1 MSKEYGYIGKEVT
14 QAFRSNKGIF
24 TPQDIIELDQENK
37 WTNFGQLELIQT
49 QTVSSGVAQVDF
61 TSIQESIYDVHFF
74 TWNNQKQTSNNKRL
88 IVQFFENGVLET
100 GSVYKFAVV
109 FYRAD
114 GTFIDSNGTS
124 NANIG
129 LCPNTRNIT
138 NFSANGYSY
147 LYDLGNSAKFS
158 YVTYHTSTMD
168 TSDGYGGQFGSAVLP
183 QASQVDGFRLSM
195 SGGNI
200 DTGTVFSLYGIRSFN
215 GN

>member
-1 MSKEYGYIGKEVT
+1 MSSNKYGYIADTGPE
-14 QAFRSNKGIF
+14 QAFRSNTGVF
-24 TPQDIIELDQENK
+24 DPADINELLAEDK
-37 WTNFGQLELIQT
+37 WTNFGQLELIET
-49 QTVSSGVAQVDF
+49 QTVSSAVAQVDF
-61 TSIQESIYDVHFF
+61 SSIQENIYDVHFF

-88 IVQFFENGVLET
+88 ILQFFENGVLET
-100 GSVYKFAVV
+100 GSVYEFATL

-147 LYDLGNSAKFS
+147 LYNLGSSAKFS
-158 YVTYHTSTMD
+158 YVTFQTSTMD

-183 QASQVDGFRLSM
+183 QASRVDGLRLSM

-200 DTGTVFSLYGIRSFN
+200 DTGTVFSLYGIRSY
-215 GN
+215 

>member
-1 MSKEYGYIGKEVT
+1 MSKEYGYIGKEVE

-37 WTNFGQLELIQT
+37 WTNFGQLELIET

-61 TSIQESIYDVHFF
+61 TSIQESTYDVHFF

-88 IVQFFENGVLET
+88 LVQFFENSVLET
-100 GSVYKFAVV
+100 GSVYQFALV
-109 FYRAD
+109 FYRGD

-138 NFSANGYSY
+138 NFSANGYAY
-147 LYDLGNSAKFS
+147 FYNFGD
-158 YVTYHTSTMD
+158 STKYSFTTFNTTTVD
-168 TSDGYGGQFGSAVLP
+168 TADGFGGQFGSAVLP
-183 QASQVDGFRLSM
+183 QASQVNGFRLSM

-200 DTGTVFSLYGIRSFN
+200 DTGTVFSLYGIRSF
-215 GN
+215 

>member
-14 QAFRSNKGIF
+14 QAFRDNKGIF

-49 QTVSSGVAQVDF
+49 ETVSSAVAQVDF
-61 TSIQESIYDVHFF
+61 LSIQEQIFDIHFL

-88 IVQFFENGVLET
+88 NYQLYENGVLET
-100 GSVYKFAVV
+100 GNVYQFGI
-109 FYRAD
+109 FFSRGD
-114 GTFIDSNGTS
+114 GTHIFSNGLTS
-124 NANIG
+124 SKNL

-147 LYDLGNSAKFS
+147 FYNLGDSTKFS
-158 YVTYHTSTMD
+158 YNTTNMTCMD
-168 TSDGYGGQFGSAVLP
+168 TADGFAGQFGSGVLP
-183 QASQVDGFRLSM
+183 QQSRVDGIRLLM

-200 DTGTVFSLYGIRSFN
+200 DVGTVFSLYGIRGF
-215 GN
+215 